1 MTLLSNNCIS
11 QLLGTANS
19 SDYLA
24 SFYCLLV
31 DAPLY
36 NMATSHRLL
45 MYAMEREKESLT
57 EKSGTKLGI
66 ELKIFFLSIVILA
79 PTNL

>member
-1 MTLLSNNCIS
+1 
-11 QLLGTANS
+11 
-19 SDYLA
+19 
-24 SFYCLLV
+24 
-31 DAPLY
+31 
-36 NMATSHRLL
+36 

-66 ELKIFFLSIVILA
+66 ELKIFFLSIVVPA